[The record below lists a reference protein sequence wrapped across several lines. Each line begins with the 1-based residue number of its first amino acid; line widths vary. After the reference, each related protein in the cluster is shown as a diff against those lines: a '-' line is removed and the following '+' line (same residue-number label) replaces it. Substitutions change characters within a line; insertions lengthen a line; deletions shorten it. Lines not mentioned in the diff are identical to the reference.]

1 MYHTRSNNMERYIK
15 DKNTGIV
22 YELIGD
28 FYYPCSL
35 VSPSNFNLGRY
46 GRLKERYLKTYN
58 KPLYYSLLLSGEPY
72 SYLKEI
78 DCSSIKM
85 KENIINAMAKD
96 LGITEQLKAND
107 MMQLVRKMNNISNIA
122 DEIVLNE
129 IIYSI

>member
-1 MYHTRSNNMERYIK
+1 MERYIK

-46 GRLKERYLKTYN
+46 GRLKEKYLKTYN
-58 KPLYYSLLLSGEPY
+58 KQLYYSLLLSGKLY

-78 DCSSIKM
+78 DSSSNKM
-85 KENIINAMAKD
+85 KENIIKTMAKD
-96 LGITEQLKAND
+96 LGITEQLKANN
-107 MMQLVRKMNNISNIA
+107 MMKWVQEMNNIQSCA
-122 DEIVLNE
+122 EEILLQE
-129 IIYSI
+129 LIYL

>member
-1 MYHTRSNNMERYIK
+1 MERYIK

-46 GRLKERYLKTYN
+46 GRLKEKYLKTYN
-58 KPLYYSLLLSGEPY
+58 KQLYYSLLLSGKLY

-78 DCSSIKM
+78 DSSSNKM
-85 KENIINAMAKD
+85 KENIIKTMAKD
-96 LGITEQLKAND
+96 LSITEQLKANN
-107 MMQLVRKMNNISNIA
+107 MMKWVQEMNNIQSCA
-122 DEIVLNE
+122 EEIVLQE
-129 IIYSI
+129 LIYL